1 MALTLEQV
9 EHIAV
14 LARLELSDEE
24 KVRYTEQLSAI
35 LEYADR
41 LQALDTE
48 GIAPTASV
56 LPARSVLRDDESQ
69 PGLDLDTLLSN
80 APKTESDQFKVP
92 PVLE

>member
-9 EHIAV
+9 EHIAL

-80 APKTESDQFKVP
+80 APQTEADQFKVP

>member
-9 EHIAV
+9 EHIAL

-24 KVRYTEQLSAI
+24 KVRYAEQLSAI

-80 APKTESDQFKVP
+80 APNTEADQFKVP